1 MMSIH
6 SIQITEITIFPV
18 RNRQPG
24 APLQAFARIVLND
37 AFVVTGLRLV
47 QGKFGMFVAFP
58 REKGKDIT
66 ICFPIR
72 KDLQEEMSRVI
83 LDEYNLNISGSNCKV
98 EVKMS

>member
-1 MMSIH
+1 MSNH
-6 SIQITEITIFPV
+6 SIRITEVAIFPV
-18 RNRQPG
+18 RNHQPG

-47 QGKFGMFVAFP
+47 QGRTGIFVAFP
-58 REKGKDIT
+58 REKGKNVT

-83 LDEYNLNISGSNCKV
+83 LDRYRLTLSDSIPNEEV
-98 EVKMS
+98 ELR